1 MSDNKSELGIIRM
14 LKSRLLAVIKE
25 REALAIRLEE
35 KENEITIIRNMLR
48 AGRESVPIE
57 LDTK

>member
-25 REALAIRLEE
+25 REVLAIRLEE
-35 KENEITIIRNMLR
+35 KENEIIMIRNMLK

>member
-25 REALAIRLEE
+25 REALSVKLEE
-35 KENEITIIRNMLR
+35 KENEIIMIRNMLK
-48 AGRESVPIE
+48 AGRELVPKE